1 MVKAVIAVAAVLALA
16 CGSALAA
23 TPAQYKAQANAV
35 CKATT
40 AKIDKI
46 PEPSSPKELGG
57 YLKKALPYFRAQY
70 TKLVKLTPAKSQK
83 VLAAK
88 ALASEK
94 AQIAG
99 IAAWLKE
106 LDGGADPT
114 ASYAKWDKKLSPVSD
129 AEDAAWTKLGI
140 KACADLA

>member
-1 MVKAVIAVAAVLALA
+1 MMKAVIAVAAVLAFA
-16 CGSALAA
+16 CGTALAA

-46 PEPSSPKELGG
+46 PEPSSPKELGA
-57 YLKKALPYFRAQY
+57 YLRKALPYFQAQHA
-70 TKLVKLTPAKSQK
+70 KLLKLTPAKSQRF
-83 VLAAK
+83 LAAK

-106 LDGGADPT
+106 LDGGADPKT
-114 ASYAKWDKKLSPVSD
+114 SYDKWNKKLSPVSD
-129 AEDAAWTKLGI
+129 AEDAAWKKL
-140 KACADLA
+140 